1 MSKHSAAEFLDYLYC
16 CCLLFVVVVVVVV
29 VVVSLRYLRERFGE
43 DEVGVEHKKKENRS
57 ETGFITTMA
66 DYLEV
71 SVILTEER

>member
-1 MSKHSAAEFLDYLYC
+1 MSEHSAAEFLALLFC
-16 CCLLFVVVVVVVV
+16 CCLLFV